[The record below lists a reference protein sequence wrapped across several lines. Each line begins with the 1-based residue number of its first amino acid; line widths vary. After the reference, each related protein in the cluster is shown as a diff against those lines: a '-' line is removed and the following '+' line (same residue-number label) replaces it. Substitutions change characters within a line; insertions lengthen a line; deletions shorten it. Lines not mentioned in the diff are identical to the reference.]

1 MLGAIARRLF
11 GTANER
17 FLKTLQPNVDAI
29 NAMESELEALSDDA
43 LRARLADVRG
53 LSSWR
58 ISISY
63 RAAAIAIQEK
73 PTFACVGTPNRA
85 V

>member
-58 ISISY
+58 ISTEIPHLS
-63 RAAAIAIQEK
+63 RGQFWMATDQAAA
-73 PTFACVGTPNRA
+73 F
-85 V
+85 